1 MEAQSS
7 VLQQMRERID
17 FDAMTTSAAE
27 RIMEEYF
34 RRLRQSTITTDEVT
48 ERITEIFDTT
58 QRADSTSG
66 TPPLLIRTTERTEMR
81 QKSENREKTEIVAA
95 ERENKNL
102 ADAARLSVNA
112 AAASM
117 AKSRIE
123 NEIKSEEEKHSGN
136 IAGWICISFSFL
148 VMAAVAVAVFIKPRL
163 NNH

>member
-1 MEAQSS
+1 
-7 VLQQMRERID
+7 MRERID
-17 FDAMTTSAAE
+17 FDAMTTAAAE

-34 RRLRQSTITTDEVT
+34 RQLRQSTITTDEVT
-48 ERITEIFDTT
+48 ERITEIFDAT
-58 QRADSTSG
+58 QRADSTTG
-66 TPPLLIRTTERTEMR
+66 TPPLLIRTTERTEKR
-81 QKSENREKTEIVAA
+81 QKSESREKTESAAA
-95 ERENKNL
+95 EGENKNL

-136 IAGWICISFSFL
+136 ISGWICISFSLL